1 MLPHVALYSGSNLV
15 RVGPKPNQTFL
26 AGIQCARAGFS
37 KCQPCLLKR
46 DSEKAKK
53 KTTDTPQSRRPNR
66 SFCVTFRRKPVPK
79 RHSRWKNLTGANMR
93 RSSRYTTIISFFPR
107 EILETAFN
115 TVPRVQINPITG
127 HCNGNERRAGRGGRC
142 ADSAARRVSISLH
155 FRPFGGSHRSSRN
168 DSACQSVSPPF
179 FFLPSNSQP
188 TFVPDNFDSC
198 F

>member
-1 MLPHVALYSGSNLV
+1 M
-15 RVGPKPNQTFL
+15 
-26 AGIQCARAGFS
+26 
-37 KCQPCLLKR
+37 KR

-179 FFLPSNSQP
+179 FFSTVELATHFRSGQFRQLLLMSRRGGRNETGSSSPLVF
-188 TFVPDNFDSC
+188 TAAAVLYLLFF